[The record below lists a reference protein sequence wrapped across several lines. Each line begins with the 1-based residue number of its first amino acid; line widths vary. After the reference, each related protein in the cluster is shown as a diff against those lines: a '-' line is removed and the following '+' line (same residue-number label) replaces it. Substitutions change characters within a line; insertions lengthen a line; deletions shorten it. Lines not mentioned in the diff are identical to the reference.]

1 MNEWG
6 IWFLLSC
13 KRYLKKASFL
23 VILLAL
29 PAGTFFIRSREKKEN
44 MEIRIAVCV
53 EGGIVNF
60 LEGELA
66 DRLVDMA
73 ERSLFRFYNCDSEE
87 GVKAEVASRRA
98 ECGYVL
104 SAGVVDRIEHKD

>member
-44 MEIRIAVCV
+44 MEIRFAVCV
-53 EGGIVNF
+53 V
-60 LEGELA
+60 GET
-66 DRLVDMA
+66 
-73 ERSLFRFYNCDSEE
+73 
-87 GVKAEVASRRA
+87 
-98 ECGYVL
+98 
-104 SAGVVDRIEHKD
+104 